1 MSNCQFKLSNPWDRR
16 AWLGQSAACV
26 LACLAASPLRSRAAA
41 SEAPLSDA
49 VRGALGE
56 RWRAATPEVAMPA
69 EAQAWQSWAQLRLS
83 RWLPEAELR
92 EELVRH
98 AWYEARRAGLSLSLV
113 LGLME
118 VESGFRKHALSVAG
132 AMGYMQIMPFW
143 VRAIGDGDVSGLWR
157 TPINLRY
164 GCVILRHYIQ
174 MEEGDLV
181 WALGRYNGTRGQTEY
196 PARVLAAQRAWRQA
210 HD

>member
-1 MSNCQFKLSNPWDRR
+1 MNDCQFKLSFDSPRR
-16 AWLGQSAACV
+16 TWLAQAAGGL
-26 LACLAASPLRSRAAA
+26 LACAAYSPLRSMAAA

-49 VRGALGE
+49 LRGVLGE
-56 RWRAATPEVAMPA
+56 RWRAASPEVEWSA
-69 EAQAWQSWAQLRLS
+69 ESQAWQSWARRRLS
-83 RWLPEAELR
+83 GWMPETELR

-113 LGLME
+113 LGLIE
-118 VESGFRKHALSVAG
+118 VESGFRKHALSAAG

-157 TPINLRY
+157 TSINLRY
-164 GCVILRHYIQ
+164 GCVILRHYLHL
-174 MEEGDLV
+174 EGGDLAF
-181 WALGRYNGTRGQTEY
+181 ALGRYNGTRGQTEY
-196 PARVLAAQRAWRQA
+196 PSRVLAAQRSWRSA

>member
-1 MSNCQFKLSNPWDRR
+1 MSNCQFKLSNPWGRR
-16 AWLGQSAACV
+16 AWLGQSAACL

-56 RWRAATPEVAMPA
+56 RWRATAPEVAMPA
-69 EAQAWQSWAQLRLS
+69 EAQAWQSWA
-83 RWLPEAELR
+83 
-92 EELVRH
+92 
-98 AWYEARRAGLSLSLV
+98 
-113 LGLME
+113 LME

-174 MEEGDLV
+174 MEDGDLV